1 MLSLIRWNDKYG
13 PWLFYV
19 GFGMLML
26 SFNFF
31 WLSDEA
37 PSAISDMQRVAS
49 LTGRRLLYLRVL
61 LMFSRHPRLVIGYF
75 VFRLFAAFSIA
86 AGGEKIIYLSA
97 LAITASCDTNVRV
110 TLRIYASVFL
120 VFIAI
125 AFSSYFLGWA
135 EDIQRH
141 RWGMTGHSWGFNNP
155 GLFSIILMGLT
166 MVGLLLFE
174 TRSAPYNKEG
184 HLLKG
189 KHLLVYFTF
198 LVAVLDFY
206 LTKRLSEPIC
216 LLLLPLVYLLF
227 QKKPAF
233 MCWIWLMPLACLLIS
248 VFLAWWYGPGYGST
262 TFESRFSIAR
272 MIFDRDG
279 LALFGQD
286 CGLVGYRTA
295 WKHNITPLALDNS
308 YMRLFLLNGVIVGS
322 VVFILWS
329 ILLFRIGR
337 MKNSLLASFGVV
349 MSVWLIMESV
359 IFNVHCNFFL
369 FYLLVPYAAKTSEKS
384 PFYASIGD
392 KKMALAVS
400 LSTIATLLY
409 LYAPDLS
416 NCFISARTG
425 QSEDTPVLLKRQ
437 IGLPSSIG
445 SIPPPSGF
453 LRYERKDAR
462 YAAFVR
468 SLPLLPADSILR
480 YYDGSPNDS
489 LARFYYRRIALPLL
503 NNSEQCA
510 DVCMR
515 LRAEYLFT
523 TRQFFDIRFS
533 DTRHHVLRYYFGN
546 NHPAL
551 IRYLKRV
558 FEVANTESMKASMPV
573 RKLADI
579 QPGDVFLYDAK
590 SRPSSQYG
598 HAMMVADVA
607 VHPATGRKAILL
619 LEGSTPATNIHLV
632 KNLADPSHSP
642 WFFLEDD
649 VSTAKPDR
657 ESKMLNFGVATY
669 RTDELYYFE

>member
-13 PWLFYV
+13 PWLFYI
-19 GFGMLML
+19 GFGLLML
-26 SFNFF
+26 GFNFL
-31 WLSDEA
+31 WISDEA
-37 PSAISDMQRVAS
+37 PSAISEMRRVAS
-49 LTGRRLLYLRVL
+49 LTGIFLLYLRVL

-75 VFRLFAAFSIA
+75 VFRLYVAFSIA
-86 AGGEKIIYLSA
+86 AGGDHIINLSA

-110 TLRIYASVFL
+110 TLRIYASIFL
-120 VFIAI
+120 FFIVT
-125 AFSSYFLGWA
+125 AFSFYFLGWTG
-135 EDIQRH
+135 DIQRH

-155 GLFSIILMGLT
+155 GHLSITLLSLT
-166 MVGLLLFE
+166 MAVLLLSE
-174 TRSAPYNKEG
+174 TRSALQNRRG
-184 HLLKG
+184 HLLTG
-189 KHLLVYFTF
+189 NYLLFFSTF
-198 LVAVLDFY
+198 LVAVLAFVM
-206 LTKRLSEPIC
+206 TKRLSEPIC

-227 QKKPAF
+227 QQKPAF
-233 MCWIWLMPLACLLIS
+233 MRWLWLMPLACLLIS

-279 LALFGQD
+279 LTLFGQD
-286 CGLVGYRTA
+286 CGLVGFRAA
-295 WKHNITPLALDNS
+295 WKNNIPPLALDNS
-308 YMRLFLLNGVIVGS
+308 YLRLFLLNGMIIGS

-349 MSVWLIMESV
+349 VSIWAIMESV
-359 IFNVHCNFFL
+359 VFNVQDNLLL
-369 FYLLVPYAAKTSEKS
+369 FYLLVPYATKTSERF

-400 LSTIATLLY
+400 LPTIAILIY
-409 LYAPDLS
+409 LYAPD
-416 NCFISARTG
+416 SAKSTQPKLEWR
-425 QSEDTPVLLKRQ
+425 S
-437 IGLPSSIG
+437 GLPSSIG
-445 SIPPPSGF
+445 SIPSPAGF
-453 LRYERKDAR
+453 IRYEGKDAR
-462 YAAFVR
+462 YATFVR
-468 SLPLLPADSILR
+468 NLPLLPADSILR

-489 LARFYYRRIALPLL
+489 LARYNYRRIALPLL
-503 NNSEQCA
+503 KQSEQCA

-533 DTRHHVLRYYFGN
+533 DTRHRVLKYYFGN

-551 IRYLKRV
+551 NRYLKRV

-649 VSTAKPDR
+649 TNTAEPDGA
-657 ESKMLNFGVATY
+657 SKMLNFGVASY

>member
-13 PWLFYV
+13 PWLFYI
-19 GFGMLML
+19 GFSLLML
-26 SFNFF
+26 SYNFL

-37 PSAISDMQRVAS
+37 PSAISDMQRFAL
-49 LTGRRLLYLRVL
+49 LTGKRLLYLRVL

-75 VFRLFAAFSIA
+75 VFRLYVAFSIA
-86 AGGEKIIYLSA
+86 EGGDQIINLSA

-120 VFIAI
+120 AFIVI
-125 AFSSYFLGWA
+125 AFFSYFMGWA

-141 RWGMTGHSWGFNNP
+141 RWGMTGHSWGFNGP
-155 GLFSIILMGLT
+155 ARPSFILMALT
-166 MVGLLLFE
+166 MVWLLLFE
-174 TRSAPYNKEG
+174 AHSVLQNKRG
-184 HLLKG
+184 HLLPE
-189 KHLLVYFTF
+189 KHLLVLFTF
-198 LVAVLDFY
+198 SMAILIFFLN
-206 LTKRLSEPIC
+206 KRLSEPIC

-233 MCWIWLMPLACLLIS
+233 MRWIWLMPLACLLIS

-279 LALFGQD
+279 LTLFGQD
-286 CGLVGYRTA
+286 CGLVGYKTA
-295 WKHNITPLALDNS
+295 WKHNITPIALDNS

-329 ILLFRIGR
+329 ILLYRIGR

-349 MSVWLIMESV
+349 MSVWFIMESV
-359 IFNVHCNFFL
+359 VFNVHHNFLL
-369 FYLLVPYAAKTSEKS
+369 FYLLVPYTAKTSEKFPS
-384 PFYASIGD
+384 YASIGD
-392 KKMALAVS
+392 KKMALAVA
-400 LSTIATLLY
+400 LPNIAILIY
-409 LYAPDLS
+409 LYAPDIS
-416 NCFISARTG
+416 NYFISAKSTQPKLEWR
-425 QSEDTPVLLKRQ
+425 S
-437 IGLPSSIG
+437 GLPSSIG

-453 LRYERKDAR
+453 LRYEGKDAR
-462 YAAFVR
+462 YATFVR
-468 SLPLLPADSILR
+468 NLPLLPADSILR

-503 NNSEQCA
+503 KQSEQCA

-533 DTRHHVLRYYFGN
+533 DTRHRVLKYYFGN

-551 IRYLKRV
+551 NRYLKRV

-632 KNLADPSHSP
+632 KNVADPTHSP

-649 VSTAKPDR
+649 TSTAEPHG
-657 ESKMLNFGVATY
+657 ESKMLNFGVASY

>member
-1 MLSLIRWNDKYG
+1 MLSLIKWNDKYG
-13 PWLFYV
+13 PWLFYI
-19 GFGMLML
+19 GFSLVML
-26 SFNFF
+26 SFNFL
-31 WLSDEA
+31 WISDEA
-37 PSAISDMQRVAS
+37 PSAISEIRRVAS
-49 LTGRRLLYLRVL
+49 LTGIFLLYLRVL

-75 VFRLFAAFSIA
+75 VFRLYVAFSIA
-86 AGGEKIIYLSA
+86 AGGDHIINLSA

-110 TLRIYASVFL
+110 TLRIYASIFL
-120 VFIAI
+120 FFIVT
-125 AFSSYFLGWA
+125 AFSFYFLGWTG
-135 EDIQRH
+135 DIQRH

-155 GLFSIILMGLT
+155 GHLSITLLSLT
-166 MVGLLLFE
+166 MAVLLLFE
-174 TRSAPYNKEG
+174 TRSVLQNKRG
-184 HLLKG
+184 HLLPE
-189 KHLLVYFTF
+189 KHLLVFSTF
-198 LVAVLDFY
+198 FVALLIFF

-227 QKKPAF
+227 QKKPAL
-233 MCWIWLMPLACLLIS
+233 MRWLWLMPLACLLIS

-279 LALFGQD
+279 LTLFGQD
-286 CGLVGYRTA
+286 CGLVGFRAA
-295 WKHNITPLALDNS
+295 WKNNIPPLALDNS
-308 YMRLFLLNGVIVGS
+308 YLRLFLLNGMIIGS
-322 VVFILWS
+322 VVIAVWSFI
-329 ILLFRIGR
+329 LFRIGR
-337 MKNSLLASFGVV
+337 MKNSLLASLGVV
-349 MSVWLIMESV
+349 ISIWAIMESV
-359 IFNVHCNFFL
+359 VFNVQDNFLL
-369 FYLLVPYAAKTSEKS
+369 FYLLVPYATNTPIKF

-400 LSTIATLLY
+400 MPTIAILIY
-409 LYAPDLS
+409 LYAPDIS
-416 NCFISARTG
+416 NCFISARST
-425 QSEDTPVLLKRQ
+425 QPKDTPLHLEWRSS
-437 IGLPSSIG
+437 LPSSIG

-453 LRYERKDAR
+453 LRYEGKDAR
-462 YAAFVR
+462 YASFVR
-468 SLPLLPADSILR
+468 NLPLLPADSILR

-489 LARFYYRRIALPLL
+489 LAHFNYRRIALPLL
-503 NNSEQCA
+503 KQSEQCA

-515 LRAEYLFT
+515 LRAEYLFST
-523 TRQFFDIRFS
+523 HQFFNIHFT
-533 DTRHHVLRYYFGN
+533 DTRHRVLRYYFGN
-546 NHPAL
+546 YHPAL
-551 IRYLKRV
+551 NRYLKRV

-573 RKLADI
+573 RKLSDI

-649 VSTAKPDR
+649 TNTA
-657 ESKMLNFGVATY
+657 ESDGAPKMLNFGVASY